1 MTKAG
6 AGQTGA
12 VRPVADCQREGEL
25 ATLMGKEPAL
35 PSLSSRVNLDFNDSL
50 ATDHTDGAGNFFLP
64 LPESPGLVRA
74 TKEL

>member
-12 VRPVADCQREGEL
+12 VRRTARGGEL

-35 PSLSSRVNLDFNDSL
+35 PSLSSRVSLDFSGSL

-74 TKEL
+74 TEEP

>member
-12 VRPVADCQREGEL
+12 VRPIADCQREGEL

-35 PSLSSRVNLDFNDSL
+35 PSLSSRVNLDFNGSL
-50 ATDHTDGAGNFFLP
+50 TTDHTDGAGNFFLP